1 MRRECVV
8 KPVFTLLILFLL
20 TANIFAQSKDSQPKT
35 FSDKIFFGGTIGMVF
50 GSVTR
55 IDILPQV
62 GLWVIPNWAIGVGGR
77 YTYRKENYNIIG
89 GESKPYKAHIWGV
102 SGFTQILPFPDLDKA
117 FKIGIHGG
125 PIFQGEWE
133 GLYLDKAMF
142 TPAVSTKSDK
152 GWVHLILAGIGYR
165 FPLGDKAALN
175 LLVMW
180 NLTDSRYSPYTSN
193 PMLRVNINF

>member
-1 MRRECVV
+1 MRREFAI
-8 KPVFTLLILFLL
+8 KPLLMLLIIALL
-20 TANIFAQSKDSQPKT
+20 ATNVSAQLKVKERKT
-35 FSDKIFFGGTIGMVF
+35 FSEKIFFGGTVGMVF

-62 GLWVIPNWAIGVGGR
+62 GMWVIPNWAIGIGGR
-77 YTYRKENYNIIG
+77 YTFRKENYSIVSG
-89 GESKPYKAHIWGV
+89 QSRPYKAHIWGV
-102 SGFTQILPFPDLDKA
+102 SAFTQVLPFPDLDKA

-133 GLYLDKAMF
+133 GLYLDKSMYSPTA
-142 TPAVSTKSDK
+142 SSKEDK
-152 GWVHLILAGIGYR
+152 GWVHQILVGIGYR

-175 LLVMW
+175 ILAMW

-193 PMLRVNINF
+193 PMLRVSINF